1 MGGGFIVVP
10 ALVLLG
16 GLDMH
21 RAVST
26 SLVIIALKST
36 VGFVKYL
43 EILEQSQISL
53 DIEVIL
59 TVSAVGIAGSLAGAQ
74 LAKLLPTDVLQRWFG
89 YLLIVMG
96 AAIGLGM
103 RGLVK
108 LPDETAG
115 HTPVLMALGAF
126 AAVIGGMLGVG
137 IFHLYEPM
145 ALSPGGKIGRAHV

>member
-1 MGGGFIVVP
+1 MVVP

-21 RAVST
+21 RAVAT

-89 YLLIVMG
+89 
-96 AAIGLGM
+96 
-103 RGLVK
+103 
-108 LPDETAG
+108 
-115 HTPVLMALGAF
+115 
-126 AAVIGGMLGVG
+126 
-137 IFHLYEPM
+137 
-145 ALSPGGKIGRAHV
+145 